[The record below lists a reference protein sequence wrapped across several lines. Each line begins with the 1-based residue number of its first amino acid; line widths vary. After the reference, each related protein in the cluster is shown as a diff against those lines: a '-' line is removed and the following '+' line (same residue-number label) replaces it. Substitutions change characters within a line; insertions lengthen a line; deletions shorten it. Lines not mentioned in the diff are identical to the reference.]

1 MININR
7 VIVAPLLTE
16 KAAIIRDEENKYVFK
31 VDKKANKF
39 IIKEAIEKKFSVTV
53 EKINI
58 VNVTGKVKRRGR
70 FVGKRA
76 DWKKAIVTL
85 KQGENIP
92 VFEGV

>member
-7 VIVAPLLTE
+7 IIVAPLLTE

-31 VDKKANKF
+31 VEKKANKF
-39 IIKEAIEKKFSVTV
+39 TIKEAIEKKFNVTV
-53 EKINI
+53 EKVNI